1 MSEIVLGDDV
11 RLGANCKVMDN
22 DFHALDP
29 GLRRQGRP
37 EDIPRR
43 PIHIG
48 DGCFIGTDCILLK
61 GATLGAGCVVG
72 AGSVVTGT
80 WPPGSVIAG
89 NPARL
94 IREQK
99 I

>member
-1 MSEIVLGDDV
+1 MRI
-11 RLGANCKVMDN
+11 GARTTLYAGVKVYEEC
-22 DFHALDP
+22 H
-29 GLRRQGRP
+29 
-37 EDIPRR
+37 
-43 PIHIG
+43 
-48 DGCFIGTDCILLK
+48 IGTDCILLK
-61 GATLGAGCVVG
+61 GTTLGAGCVVG